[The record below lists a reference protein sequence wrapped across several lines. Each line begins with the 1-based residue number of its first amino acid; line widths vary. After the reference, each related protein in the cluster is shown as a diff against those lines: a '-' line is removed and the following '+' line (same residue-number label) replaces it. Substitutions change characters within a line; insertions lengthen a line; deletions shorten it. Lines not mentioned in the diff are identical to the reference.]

1 MPSRMPAGGKDMMSS
16 DNNTTSHNSHHPKPL
31 PTPNKSASPLPSNL
45 LPSAPAS
52 PPTPAP
58 SPTPHHT
65 VSNWQSSLGGGGG
78 GGHEADDEDEDD
90 SLLLKAQIYFS
101 SMGSAQKQKFL
112 VDILNLC
119 DNQQLSFVSSFISPR
134 LRKDPFLSF
143 PNEICLRVST
153 EQLWTCI
160 LLHTHVGWYR
170 YSRLSTIQRRL
181 HEPRK
186 RPSDDDRDFVDPFH
200 GGRRL
205 SFMSSI
211 SNDYQQQ
218 PFQPWRRRKS
228 TSSAA
233 DSVSSMS
240 TDHPLES
247 SWPPPSPTSNRKRR
261 VQPSSYRT
269 HFKKKYMVESAWNK
283 GGHCTQK
290 HVTPDQGVVTS
301 LHLTHKYIVV
311 ALDNAKI
318 HVYDTNGGNQKTL
331 EGHVMGVWAMVPW
344 DDLLVSGGCD
354 REVRVWNMATG

>member
-1 MPSRMPAGGKDMMSS
+1 MAARYTPPRSLGQHRASLRDAAAGDHETNIPRSVPQSLTDMPSRMPAGGKDMMSS

-186 RPSDDDRDFVDPFH
+186 YRNDGTNLSTTILPGSTYVINMLTFIEGRPTTIAT
-200 GGRRL
+200 L
-205 SFMSSI
+205 STH
-211 SNDYQQQ
+211 
-218 PFQPWRRRKS
+218 S
-228 TSSAA
+228 TAA
-233 DSVSSMS
+233 D
-240 TDHPLES
+240 DCPL
-247 SWPPPSPTSNRKRR
+247 
-261 VQPSSYRT
+261 
-269 HFKKKYMVESAWNK
+269 
-283 GGHCTQK
+283 
-290 HVTPDQGVVTS
+290 
-301 LHLTHKYIVV
+301 
-311 ALDNAKI
+311 
-318 HVYDTNGGNQKTL
+318 
-331 EGHVMGVWAMVPW
+331 
-344 DDLLVSGGCD
+344 
-354 REVRVWNMATG
+354 